1 MKQLLTPLLG
11 LGICLSAAPVFAQ
24 AEPPAEPTADS
35 TADPSSATSG
45 LAPSLPQV
53 TTEVAPEALPDSRA
67 RTEAP
72 AAEKPAAGGSR
83 AIEEIVVTATKR
95 SENLQ
100 AVPIS
105 ISAFSGEKLDAL
117 GVESA
122 TQLSKITPGLTFST
136 SAGYPQ
142 VYLRGVGSD
151 AFLPSADPTVP
162 IYLDGVALLSGHGVQ
177 DTLGRV
183 ARVEVVK
190 GPQGTLFGRNSTG
203 GAISIITPD
212 PEAELGG
219 DIDQS
224 FGNFG
229 SFNTLFFLNLPIIN
243 GLGATISG
251 YNEQHDTYVQN
262 TAAPTTASYSRGGR
276 VKLVW
281 HALDNLSF
289 NMSASYG
296 EDSGNVGTGSFEN
309 TRVAPDFAL
318 LLPKHGPLNYKTN
331 ENVTG
336 GSVLDTTIFSAG
348 ADWKLPWVEFKAI
361 TSDQKE
367 TDNYEAYDYD
377 GTPVPLLSFN
387 STDEFFNQATAELQI
402 LSTPD
407 TPFAKEFSWVA
418 GAYYLEGNGGFP
430 DLNLSVANGTSGG
443 GLLSTLPGLS
453 TLIGGINS
461 TITNLNLANLTSIPL
476 VTGPVTA
483 VSGGLISSRSISGYF
498 QGTTYLSDIFNW
510 NQQINLIT
518 GVRLDRESRGLA
530 DNRLALVNPLTNTEI
545 TLINFKVPKVAAIQ
559 VPLKFELQWF
569 PADDKQIYA
578 SFSRGFTSPTYSTV
592 NFFSAPPALQPEKV
606 NSYELGTK
614 LKLLNGAVTL
624 NGAAFYIQEKNGLT
638 GFAGLTS
645 GGVVEFEN
653 VPAARI
659 RGVEGDLTWGVLPET
674 DPGLVLLASASYLD
688 GKYTKY
694 PNGRGYDTSTGLAFG
709 PPSDIV
715 GLKVTTLPARN
726 FTGNQITRTPHL
738 TYNLGIN
745 QSVPIGDNSR
755 LELNVST
762 NYSSQFFFDSQNAV
776 LNESPSFQLLDASAS
791 YFYSPWGVQ
800 ITGYGLNLTKTL
812 YPASVFL
819 LDTGRFQSPNDPRT
833 FGMRMKFTF

>member
-1 MKQLLTPLLG
+1 MKPVLKPLFAIG
-11 LGICLSAAPVFAQ
+11 FCVSMQPAFGQISTEAPTDSAAP
-24 AEPPAEPTADS
+24 PAGNLAPALS
-35 TADPSSATSG
+35 PSSETDASP
-45 LAPSLPQV
+45 AQDQAQSSA
-53 TTEVAPEALPDSRA
+53 EVGAAPEKK
-67 RTEAP
+67 
-72 AAEKPAAGGSR
+72 AASANGGSR

-100 AVPIS
+100 EVPIA

-122 TQLSKITPGLTFST
+122 TELSKLTPGLTFST

-142 VYLRGVGSD
+142 IYLRGVGSD

-162 IYLDGVALLSGHGVQ
+162 IYLDGVAQLSGHGVQ

-203 GAISIITPD
+203 GAISITTPD
-212 PEAELGG
+212 PEADFSG
-219 DIDQS
+219 DVSQS
-224 FGNFG
+224 FGNLG
-229 SFNTLFFLNLPIIN
+229 TLNTQFYLNLPIIK
-243 GLGATISG
+243 GLGATLAG

-262 TAAPTTASYSRGGR
+262 IDGPTVATYSRGVR
-276 VKLVW
+276 LKLVW
-281 HALDNLSF
+281 QALDNLSF
-289 NMSASYG
+289 NFAGSYS

-309 TRVAPDFAL
+309 TRVAPDFAAI
-318 LLPKHGPLNYKTN
+318 LPAHGPLSYKNTDDFTPATVLYD
-331 ENVTG
+331 VTAN
-336 GSVLDTTIFSAG
+336 AG
-348 ADWKLPWVEFKAI
+348 FDWKLPWAELKLI
-361 TSDQKE
+361 TSNQHE
-367 TDNYEAYDYD
+367 VDNYVAYDYD
-377 GTPVPLLSFN
+377 GTAVSLLSFD

-430 DLNLSVANGTSGG
+430 DLVLHVAGGALSIEPGLAGFANSVN
-443 GLLSTLPGLS
+443 GLLSAAGV
-453 TLIGGINS
+453 GQ
-461 TITNLNLANLTSIPL
+461 IP
-476 VTGPVTA
+476 VVNGPVNA
-483 VSGGLISSRSISGYF
+483 VSGGLLASRSLSGYF

-510 NQQINLIT
+510 SQQVNLIT
-518 GVRLDRESRGLA
+518 GARLDRESRALD
-530 DNRLALVNPLTNTEI
+530 DNRLAIVDPGASSENSNGTQTTI
-545 TLINFKVPKVAAIQ
+545 MNFVVPKISAVQ

-569 PADDKQIYA
+569 PVDDAQIYA

-592 NFFSAPPALQPEKV
+592 NFFQAPPALQPEKV
-606 NSYELGTK
+606 NSYEIGTK
-614 LKLLNGAVTL
+614 LKLFNGTMTL
-624 NGAAFYIQEKNGLT
+624 NSAAFYIKETNALT

-659 RGVEGDLTWGVLPET
+659 RGVEGDMTWSVLPT
-674 DPGLVLLASASYLD
+674 LDPGLALLASASYLD

-694 PNGRGYDTSTGLAFG
+694 PNGRGYDTTTGLAFG
-709 PPSDIV
+709 PSSDV
-715 GLKVTTLPARN
+715 FGVPVTTLPARD
-726 FTGNQITRTPHL
+726 FTGHQITRTPHL
-738 TYNLGIN
+738 TYNIGLN
-745 QSVPIGDNSR
+745 QSVPLGDNGR
-755 LELNVST
+755 LEMNVST

-791 YFYSPWGVQ
+791 YFYTPWGVQ

-812 YPASVFL
+812 YPSSVFL

-833 FGMRMKFTF
+833 FGLRLKYTF